1 MRACLAHSGKWFL
14 INMGILAAPCA
25 VSPSLPNLFSLKAAW
40 SVEGG
45 EVGMLGEK
53 FTFCKLTLIGVRLVK
68 VSLFVDVRESGEVSI
83 RRGGVSGVRVDP
95 WVN

>member
-1 MRACLAHSGKWFL
+1 LAHSGKWFL

-25 VSPSLPNLFSLKAAW
+25 VSPSLPNLFSLKPAW
-40 SVEGG
+40 SVERGG
-45 EVGMLGEK
+45 EEVGMLGEK

-83 RRGGVSGVRVDP
+83 RREGVSGVRVDP